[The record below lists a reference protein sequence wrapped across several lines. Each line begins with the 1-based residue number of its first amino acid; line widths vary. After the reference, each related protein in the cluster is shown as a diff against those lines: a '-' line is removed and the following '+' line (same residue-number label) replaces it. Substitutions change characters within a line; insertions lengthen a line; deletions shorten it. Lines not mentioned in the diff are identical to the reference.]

1 MQRANTMKQEENKV
15 TDGDL
20 QNYQQKPSDLGSDES
35 VGMNKIMRVD
45 T

>member
-1 MQRANTMKQEENKV
+1 MKLEENKV

-20 QNYQQKPSDLGSDES
+20 NQNYAQKPSDGSEES
-35 VGMNKIMRVD
+35 GIGINKIMRVD

>member
-1 MQRANTMKQEENKV
+1 MQRANTMKLEENKV

-20 QNYQQKPSDLGSDES
+20 QNYQQKPSDGSDES
-35 VGMNKIMRVD
+35 VGLNKIMRVD